1 MAVETINRPDKSN
14 DALRDFYDR
23 ETGKIVEILRLAE
36 PERIVR
42 FGSIARGMPHPDSDI
57 DLCIIMKRMD
67 GQPSIRIAQA
77 LYRLLREQGYHFLV
91 DVELHVYYEDDYE
104 DQLRRNDPF
113 LREIEQGEVLY
124 DARPHPS
131 ALRESLST
139 YEGKQPNRHREL
151 ARAWM
156 ANAES
161 DLAHA
166 RLSFEGGFYSQACF
180 GCQQV
185 AEKVLKAYLFAQ
197 GQPLTR
203 THNLPRLLDVCT
215 KFDGTFGTLALAC
228 DLLSSYYIDTRY
240 PGGVPAAALF
250 DQAMAAEAIDLAD
263 QVLAFVR
270 DHIGELLVGK
280 PEGDKDESSSKDQ

>member
-1 MAVETINRPDKSN
+1 MTIETLKRPDESN
-14 DALRDFYDR
+14 DVLRDFYDQ
-23 ETGKIVEILRLAE
+23 ETGKIVDILKLAE
-36 PERIVR
+36 PERIIR
-42 FGSIARGMPHPDSDI
+42 FGSIAHGMPHPDSDI
-57 DLCIIMKRMD
+57 DLCVIMKRTD
-67 GQPSIRIAQA
+67 DQPPIRVAQA
-77 LYRLLREQGYHFLV
+77 LYRLLREHGYRFLV

-161 DLAHA
+161 DLAYA
-166 RLSFEGGFYSQACF
+166 RLGFKGGFYSQACF
-180 GCQQV
+180 SCQQV
-185 AEKVLKAYLFAQ
+185 AEKALKAYLFAQ

-203 THNLPRLLDVCT
+203 THNLPRLLDICRQ
-215 KFDGTFGTLALAC
+215 FDETFRTLGQAC
-228 DLLSSYYIDTRY
+228 DLLSGYYIDTRY
-240 PGGVPAAALF
+240 PRAVPAAALF
-250 DQAMAAEAIDLAD
+250 DRTMAAEAIDLAD

-270 DHIGELLVGK
+270 DRIGQLLAGK
-280 PEGDKDESSSKDQ
+280 PEGDEDERPSKDQ